1 MSMTDRT
8 IHEMVNEIREIESV
22 ISGLKYA
29 KLAIETARTKK
40 EAILAI
46 SERIL
51 WLYEEK
57 DCERFALDAM
67 CEKIQSLQGAM
78 EE

>member
-1 MSMTDRT
+1 MDRT
-8 IHEMVNEIREIESV
+8 VCEIVNEIRELESV
-22 ISGLKYA
+22 ISGLRYA

-46 SERIL
+46 SERL
-51 WLYEEK
+51 LRLYEEK
-57 DCERFALDAM
+57 DCEKFALDKM
-67 CEKIQSLQGAM
+67 CEKIQALQDVI